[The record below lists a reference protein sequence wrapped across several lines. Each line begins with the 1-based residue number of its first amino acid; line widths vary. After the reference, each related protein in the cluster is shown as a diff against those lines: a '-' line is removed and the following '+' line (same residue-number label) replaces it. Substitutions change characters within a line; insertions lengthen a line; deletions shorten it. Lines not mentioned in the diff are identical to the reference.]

1 MPPHLAQPRYVTLE
15 PTLDSGL
22 IYLLLCC
29 NYHYQLQ
36 LEDSAQAGFE
46 PWTLEL
52 LRAGSNHS
60 AILLWSQPVLFAVN
74 FVYNIVFVVDSHM
87 IETMP
92 CKMKKIKEI
101 N

>member
-1 MPPHLAQPRYVTLE
+1 MTLE
-15 PTLDSGL
+15 RALDSGL
-22 IYLLLCC
+22 ILFTVMLRLSLPVTIRR
-29 NYHYQLQ
+29 QRP
-36 LEDSAQAGFE
+36 S
-46 PWTLEL
+46 LEL